1 LFRWRPKFFKSFEG
15 FKVSKSD
22 RAEDKGSDMAKVAST
37 AHVRVDIRRND
48 TVKVITGRDKGKE
61 GRVLRVFPADR
72 KVLVEHVMMV
82 KKHVRPNPQRNVQGG
97 IAEQESRVAIS
108 NVQLVCPTC
117 GPVRIGH
124 EVRGDRKVR
133 ICKKC
138 GTTLDK

>member
-1 LFRWRPKFFKSFEG
+1 MRT
-15 FKVSKSD
+15 VSTENK
-22 RAEDKGSDMAKVAST
+22 
-37 AHVRVDIRRND
+37 RVDLKRND

-61 GRVLRVFPADR
+61 GRVLRVFPNDA
-72 KVLVEHVMMV
+72 KLLVEHVMMV
-82 KKHVRPNPQRNVQGG
+82 KKHVRPNPQRNIKGG
-97 IAEQESRVAIS
+97 IAEQESRIALS

-133 ICKKC
+133 VCKKC